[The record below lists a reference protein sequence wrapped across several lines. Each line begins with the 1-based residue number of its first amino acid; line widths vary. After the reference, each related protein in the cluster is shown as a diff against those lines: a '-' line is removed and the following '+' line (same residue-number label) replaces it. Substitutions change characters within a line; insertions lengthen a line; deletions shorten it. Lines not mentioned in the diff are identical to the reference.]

1 MADTLTN
8 VFGGFIDF
16 IMGII
21 QYITDLVAYFR
32 AQNDGK
38 EDVELPELPFFKDNE
53 AEGE

>member
-1 MADTLTN
+1 MDFENIFA
-8 VFGGFIDF
+8 GFIDF
-16 IMGII
+16 VMGII
-21 QYITDLVAYFR
+21 SYIKELVGYFR